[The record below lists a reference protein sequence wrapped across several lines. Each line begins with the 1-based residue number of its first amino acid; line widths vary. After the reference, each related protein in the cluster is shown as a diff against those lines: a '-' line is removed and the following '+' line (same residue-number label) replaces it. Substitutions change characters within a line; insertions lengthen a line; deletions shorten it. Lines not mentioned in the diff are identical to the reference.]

1 MNCSPV
7 VSLQI
12 LINYHMSVLGQ
23 LSGLS
28 GHISPLA
35 AYSSTRDMALLMDVW
50 WETRPVWVKLP
61 DLWNAMDQVDPT
73 SGKKVALCK
82 KERISI
88 ISRFLFQRGF
98 VLVEADNN

>member
-1 MNCSPV
+1 MFTFL
-7 VSLQI
+7 SLQI

-23 LSGLS
+23 LAGLS

-82 KERISI
+82 RNDQHYQSVSVSERLCS
-88 ISRFLFQRGF
+88 G
-98 VLVEADNN
+98 

>member
-1 MNCSPV
+1 MNWSL

-23 LSGLS
+23 LAGLS

-82 KERISI
+82 RNDQHYQSVSVSERLCS
-88 ISRFLFQRGF
+88 G
-98 VLVEADNN
+98 